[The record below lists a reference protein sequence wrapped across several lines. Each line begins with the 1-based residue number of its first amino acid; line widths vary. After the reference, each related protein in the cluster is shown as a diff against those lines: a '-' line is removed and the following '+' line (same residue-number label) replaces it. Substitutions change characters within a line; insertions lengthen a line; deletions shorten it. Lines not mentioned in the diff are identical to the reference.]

1 MNIYLIFPV
10 DERGQQNHFKTSKCS
25 IFNIA
30 NQSFSAVAAPANMN
44 MMLNMNSSTEWRSVM
59 QELTL
64 HKDEVE
70 RLREE
75 LEEVK
80 LQFKNEQEVFRDQ
93 VNKVMNKLFSVVKM
107 SNSWVLV
114 ICIELTFE
122 HYSGVR

>member
-1 MNIYLIFPV
+1 
-10 DERGQQNHFKTSKCS
+10 
-25 IFNIA
+25 
-30 NQSFSAVAAPANMN
+30 
-44 MMLNMNSSTEWRSVM
+44 M

-122 HYSGVR
+122 HYSGAI